1 MSPGTPHKP
10 ILVVEDDPADREMIA
25 LAFKRAGVAR
35 SVVTVEDGQ
44 EALDYL
50 QVQGQFRERHP
61 EDLPAVIVLDLDMP
75 RLDGFEFL
83 RRVKPTP
90 DLAAIPVVVLTTSE
104 FDKDLSRSE
113 ERRVGK
119 ECRE

>member
-25 LAFKRAGVAR
+25 LAFKRAGVA
-35 SVVTVEDGQ
+35 SPVVTVEDGQ

-50 QVQGQFRERHP
+50 QAEGQFRGRHP

-75 RLDGFEFL
+75 RVDGFEFL
-83 RRVKPTP
+83 RRGKPAP
-90 DLAAIPVVVLTTSE
+90 DLAAVPAVVLTTP
-104 FDKDLSRSE
+104 DCDQDLSPS
-113 ERRVGK
+113 
-119 ECRE
+119 